1 MWKHKLGPT
10 YWTIISACQ
19 RGNWLQEQKINL
31 CKQYVET
38 CPLRHL
44 FVYLSYGRRFLDTR
58 KDIENTPDS
67 RECAWDELNSAHAC
81 MRAVSVCIVCVCVCS
96 LTLWCQPLR
105 TLPALARHDPSVTFF
120 LPSLLP
126 SLPHPP
132 HSVHPSLCVSILLF
146 HPPVSL
152 FTSILP
158 SPSLFSYFVGPLWKL
173 LCFSPQ
179 KFLFSVCSSL
189 LRCFSSTTLSLLS
202 SSALECL
209 HRLKLI
215 RKKNKTCGHSSL
227 CSNNNSNHQKI
238 TQPSLRAFFHCSPR

>member
-1 MWKHKLGPT
+1 MSK
-10 YWTIISACQ
+10 
-19 RGNWLQEQKINL
+19 
-31 CKQYVET
+31 
-38 CPLRHL
+38 HL

-146 HPPVSL
+146 HPPCFFIYLHPSITIALLLLYQSSL
-152 FTSILP
+152 ESPLFFSSEVPFQCLLI
-158 SPSLFSYFVGPLWKL
+158 SPSLL
-173 LCFSPQ
+173 
-179 KFLFSVCSSL
+179 
-189 LRCFSSTTLSLLS
+189 
-202 SSALECL
+202 
-209 HRLKLI
+209 
-215 RKKNKTCGHSSL
+215 
-227 CSNNNSNHQKI
+227 
-238 TQPSLRAFFHCSPR
+238 FFHHSIFIVFVSSRVPAQA

>member
-1 MWKHKLGPT
+1 MWKHKLDPT

-146 HPPVSL
+146 HPPCFFIYLHPSITIALLLLCRSSL
-152 FTSILP
+152 ETPLFFSSEVPFQCLLI
-158 SPSLFSYFVGPLWKL
+158 SPSLL
-173 LCFSPQ
+173 
-179 KFLFSVCSSL
+179 
-189 LRCFSSTTLSLLS
+189 
-202 SSALECL
+202 
-209 HRLKLI
+209 
-215 RKKNKTCGHSSL
+215 
-227 CSNNNSNHQKI
+227 
-238 TQPSLRAFFHCSPR
+238 FFHHSIFIVFVSSRVPAQA